1 MRKSDRKS
9 IWSQCEATPGLAA
22 VMSEWEMLASDD
34 FPGAR
39 VYLRPRQQY
48 AGSLPCLRL
57 PPCGCYHEV
66 IDCGSHIEAVCRCE
80 FNVCE
85 PFVVTREDLAVY
97 ELDLRRLSSALCEA
111 MGFEPAWTRLED
123 LHQTYHIGDYYPY
136 EGYRFPVY
144 LTVQHDRCRMERV
157 VYRLCSTGRK
167 PFVFLVSTKL
177 LLGEECEQA
186 ISSLGSVCFVLSDIA
201 RILPNGGLQTAEY
214 YQSAMRDFHNRA
226 IPAAEGQIAFFP
238 TPPGST
244 WGSLHISFPDNDHMT
259 CRIGD
264 VVRRFNFAE
273 VGMRDRRNNG
283 RTKQWDLMLEI
294 ARNGG
299 VLDRS
304 VGDPKANKKQKQEL
318 SEKLRRVFRIEGDPF
333 VYDEMSGCWQILIHL
348 SA

>member
-1 MRKSDRKS
+1 
-9 IWSQCEATPGLAA
+9 
-22 VMSEWEMLASDD
+22 MSEWEMLASDY

-39 VYLRPRQQY
+39 AFLRPIQQY
-48 AGSLPCLRL
+48 AGSLPCLRI
-57 PPCGCYHEV
+57 PSCGCYHEV

-136 EGYRFPVY
+136 EGCRFPVY

-157 VYRLCSTGRK
+157 VYRLCSTGKK
-167 PFVFLVSTKL
+167 PFVLLVPTRL
-177 LLGEECEQA
+177 LLSEDCEQA
-186 ISSLGSVCFVLSDIA
+186 VSSRESICFVLSDIA
-201 RILPNGGLQTAEY
+201 RILPNGDLQIAEY
-214 YQSAMRDFHNRA
+214 YQSAMRDFLGRV
-226 IPAAEGQIAFFP
+226 IPGAGSQTVFFP

-244 WGSLHISFPDNDHMT
+244 WGSLYISFPDNDHMT

-299 VLDRS
+299 VLDRT

-318 SEKLRRVFRIEGDPF
+318 SEKLRKVFRIENDPF
-333 VYDEMSGCWQILIHL
+333 IYDEMSGCWQILIHL